1 MPKRFVPARALC
13 AFLLCA
19 WFVGVFT
26 PCLSSLFADDS
37 SAVSES
43 EAELSAPTV
52 PVAEV
57 PPPSK
62 EVKRIEKWIP
72 DQKILMGA
80 PPTLISLSEVIA
92 HFQEIG
98 AFGTDEPIDLDQVQV
113 KVVQNTEKEVV
124 TPEIVGDQLRLIW
137 NGSKAET
144 TNIILEFSY
153 HDHQVYDSFSVEVW
167 KPEFWMMGLVVL
179 GGLGMFILGMK
190 NFSEGTQRLAGS
202 SLRRMIAMFTEH
214 RIFAFG
220 TGILVTSILQ
230 SSSVTTVMTIGFVNT
245 QFISLSQA
253 TGVILGAN
261 IGTTITGW
269 ILTLNVSAYSLPL
282 IGVSALVYVLFKN
295 ERIKNLAF
303 MLMGLGFLFF
313 GLKVMG
319 EGFSSL
325 KELPEFSAFLQMFSA
340 DSFSGRLKCV
350 LAGCLLTILIQ
361 SSSAAIGIVMTLSMI
376 GAIGDLPT
384 AIAIVLGE
392 NIGTTVT
399 ALFASIGT
407 SINAKRAAIF
417 HTLFNV
423 SGVCWVL
430 ALFEPFFMPLIEQ
443 TAHLLNLPLIPAGIA
458 LGHTLFNVTNAL
470 LFLPF
475 TKTIAGLLTLI
486 IPERE
491 KTGPATETGLDLRYI
506 ESPLIAVLQSRL
518 IIGRMGERCR
528 KLGEIVFKQVRGPL
542 ESEKEIQYSFRE
554 EEALDQMQDEII
566 SFTSKI
572 LSKNPTADVAQQVR
586 EQIRMADEIESV
598 SDYFILVLKS
608 ALKLKNDGLEMPEFI
623 RVGFDDLDEKTLLF
637 FKDINRAYGNRVKA
651 RYFLEQFYSTCRS
664 LTAKIKELRTE
675 FMMKMEEE
683 HYDPLLIVAVNSQL
697 TFYRRICEHL
707 LNIAEVFCGAK

>member
-137 NGSKAET
+137 NGSKAKT

-554 EEALDQMQDEII
+554 EEALDRMQDEII

>member
-1 MPKRFVPARALC
+1 LPKRFVPARALC

-137 NGSKAET
+137 NGSKAKT

-554 EEALDQMQDEII
+554 EEALDRMQDEII

>member
-1 MPKRFVPARALC
+1 L
-13 AFLLCA
+13 
-19 WFVGVFT
+19 FT
-26 PCLSSLFADDS
+26 DDS
-37 SAVSES
+37 
-43 EAELSAPTV
+43 
-52 PVAEV
+52 
-57 PPPSK
+57 
-62 EVKRIEKWIP
+62 
-72 DQKILMGA
+72 D
-80 PPTLISLSEVIA
+80 
-92 HFQEIG
+92 
-98 AFGTDEPIDLDQVQV
+98 
-113 KVVQNTEKEVV
+113 
-124 TPEIVGDQLRLIW
+124 
-137 NGSKAET
+137 
-144 TNIILEFSY
+144 
-153 HDHQVYDSFSVEVW
+153 
-167 KPEFWMMGLVVL
+167 
-179 GGLGMFILGMK
+179 
-190 NFSEGTQRLAGS
+190 
-202 SLRRMIAMFTEH
+202 
-214 RIFAFG
+214 
-220 TGILVTSILQ
+220 
-230 SSSVTTVMTIGFVNT
+230 
-245 QFISLSQA
+245 
-253 TGVILGAN
+253 
-261 IGTTITGW
+261 
-269 ILTLNVSAYSLPL
+269 
-282 IGVSALVYVLFKN
+282 
-295 ERIKNLAF
+295 
-303 MLMGLGFLFF
+303 
-313 GLKVMG
+313 
-319 EGFSSL
+319 
-325 KELPEFSAFLQMFSA
+325 
-340 DSFSGRLKCV
+340 
-350 LAGCLLTILIQ
+350 Q

-554 EEALDQMQDEII
+554 EEALDRMQDEII

-707 LNIAEVFCGAK
+707 LNIAEVFCGRSEGRVPVAINPLCRKN

>member
-554 EEALDQMQDEII
+554 EEALDRMQDEII

>member
-1 MPKRFVPARALC
+1 
-13 AFLLCA
+13 
-19 WFVGVFT
+19 
-26 PCLSSLFADDS
+26 
-37 SAVSES
+37 
-43 EAELSAPTV
+43 
-52 PVAEV
+52 
-57 PPPSK
+57 
-62 EVKRIEKWIP
+62 
-72 DQKILMGA
+72 MGA

-137 NGSKAET
+137 NGSKAKT

-350 LAGCLLTILIQ
+350 LAGCLLTILI
-361 SSSAAIGIVMTLSMI
+361 
-376 GAIGDLPT
+376 
-384 AIAIVLGE
+384 
-392 NIGTTVT
+392 N
-399 ALFASIGT
+399 
-407 SINAKRAAIF
+407 
-417 HTLFNV
+417 
-423 SGVCWVL
+423 
-430 ALFEPFFMPLIEQ
+430 PLRRQ
-443 TAHLLNLPLIPAGIA
+443 
-458 LGHTLFNVTNAL
+458 
-470 LFLPF
+470 
-475 TKTIAGLLTLI
+475 
-486 IPERE
+486 
-491 KTGPATETGLDLRYI
+491 
-506 ESPLIAVLQSRL
+506 
-518 IIGRMGERCR
+518 
-528 KLGEIVFKQVRGPL
+528 
-542 ESEKEIQYSFRE
+542 
-554 EEALDQMQDEII
+554 
-566 SFTSKI
+566 
-572 LSKNPTADVAQQVR
+572 
-586 EQIRMADEIESV
+586 
-598 SDYFILVLKS
+598 LVL
-608 ALKLKNDGLEMPEFI
+608 
-623 RVGFDDLDEKTLLF
+623 
-637 FKDINRAYGNRVKA
+637 
-651 RYFLEQFYSTCRS
+651 
-664 LTAKIKELRTE
+664 
-675 FMMKMEEE
+675 
-683 HYDPLLIVAVNSQL
+683 
-697 TFYRRICEHL
+697 
-707 LNIAEVFCGAK
+707 